1 MAKTPKTPDEN
12 GADTEDRTELLT
24 TKIIPE
30 VIAGC
35 SYDMDNGAIFGRV
48 HSRIRDWGATSAEI
62 SAVGED
68 IQEQVNKHTEA
79 REIARQKREEK
90 MNIQTSAALN
100 S

>member
-1 MAKTPKTPDEN
+1 MEKTLKTDESPE
-12 GADTEDRTELLT
+12 TEDRIELLT

-48 HSRIRDWGATSAEI
+48 HSRLRDWGATAAEMG
-62 SAVGED
+62 AVGED
-68 IQEQVNKHTEA
+68 IQEQVDKHTA
-79 REIARQKREEK
+79 DREVARQKREEK
-90 MNIQTSAALN
+90 MNIQTAAALN